1 MNRLTHQQPFGSS
14 NFQPFSRS
22 SNVFAAPSLDSDA
35 NGFEDGERFSR
46 MTFSLMSQQLLSPMW
61 DVIDIPK
68 DAISI
73 EPELGDNDAYSIT
86 TNKDENVESPVSM
99 ELNLPAHFISLSSP
113 ISKEEYLQYAENNDL
128 NGVLTV

>member
-1 MNRLTHQQPFGSS
+1 MNRTTHQQPIGSS

-22 SNVFAAPSLDSDA
+22 LNVFAAPSLDSDM

-61 DVIDIPK
+61 DIIDIPK
-68 DAISI
+68 DAITI
-73 EPELGDNDAYSIT
+73 EPELGDNVAISIIP
-86 TNKDENVESPVSM
+86 NEDEKGESPASM
-99 ELNLPAHFISLSSP
+99 ELNLPEQFISLSNP
-113 ISKEEYLQYAENNDL
+113 ISKEDYLQYAESNDL